1 MKFILIDEQVQYRE
15 GLKKIIEMHVPG
27 SNVYTG
33 EYEGL
38 KNNMY
43 HPIDVVLLD
52 PEVKGISP
60 EEVLYMAQTTYPK
73 AKIALI
79 TFLREPQFLSL
90 AAIKQEVQGI
100 ISKSSTPVTLASAL
114 KSLIKGERY
123 ISQNL
128 IGSILDSLSP
138 NKIEVIPVGK
148 SAQINISNRPT
159 LTDRQWEI
167 LELLTRGFSNSEIA
181 EKLFI
186 TEGTASLHVSK
197 IQKKLNVGNR
207 VAAVMKAITNEWID
221 KSVYIDEY
229 SKKIK

>member
-27 SNVYTG
+27 SIVYTG
-33 EYEGL
+33 DYEGL
-38 KNNMY
+38 KNDMY

-52 PEVKGISP
+52 PEIKGISP
-60 EEVLYMAQTTYPK
+60 EEVLCRAQTTYPK

-90 AAIKQEVQGI
+90 ATIKQEVQGI

-138 NKIEVIPVGK
+138 NKIEVMPVGR
-148 SAQINISNRPT
+148 SAQINISNRPN

-229 SKKIK
+229 SKKIR

>member
-1 MKFILIDEQVQYRE
+1 MKFILIDEQFQYRE

-27 SNVYTG
+27 SIVYTG
-33 EYEGL
+33 DYEGMR
-38 KNNMY
+38 NSMFQ
-43 HPIDVVLLD
+43 PIDVVLLD
-52 PEVKGISP
+52 PEVKGVSP
-60 EEVLYMAQTTYPK
+60 DEVLCRAQATYPK

-79 TFLREPQFLSL
+79 TFLRDPQFLSL
-90 AAIKQEVQGI
+90 ATIYQKVQGI

-128 IGSILDSLSP
+128 IGCILDSLSP
-138 NKIEVIPVGK
+138 TILDEGPVG
-148 SAQINISNRPT
+148 SAQINIPNRPN

-167 LELLTRGFSNSEIA
+167 LELLTKGFSNSEIA
-181 EKLFI
+181 ERLFI

-207 VAAVMKAITNEWID
+207 VAAVMKAITNDWID

-229 SKKIK
+229 SKK